1 MEESKKRLS
10 AHAAGACLSGAAAG
24 AESGAGASGT
34 GGRKAS
40 DLSRAFS
47 EDGACKT
54 HVGGQAL
61 LEGIMM
67 RGKYNWAVAVR
78 SPDGSVYLEEHELA
92 SGRPKN
98 SWMNKPL
105 IRGCRAMVE
114 SLALGFKALEVATAH
129 AFDEFDMTYQ
139 LFREAGID
147 PATAT
152 RAQRAKAAEVELEDY
167 APGADGADPAAGA
180 AAASSSDCAD
190 PAAAAAPA
198 SGSPDAVGEGGL
210 GKAAMTL
217 SMVAGV
223 ALAVVL
229 FMAAPLFLTNLLV
242 GEIDSSPTVGGVPL
256 LWNVVNGALRVV
268 IFVLYLWLIGRMKDI
283 KRMFGYHGAEHK
295 TIHCFEHGLELTP
308 ENARQFPCLHV
319 RCGTAFLIMVLII
332 AILVYTI
339 IPINPFLASL
349 GVPSGLVKSLV
360 VLGIHLLFLPVIAGV
375 SYEITV
381 KWAGSHPESPLVKVI
396 LWPGM
401 QMQYL
406 TTNEPDDGQI
416 ECAIAAMKL
425 VLEEEDRRAAAQEP
439 APVSAR
445 VGA

>member
-1 MEESKKRLS
+1 M
-10 AHAAGACLSGAAAG
+10 APADQAGA
-24 AESGAGASGT
+24 
-34 GGRKAS
+34 KQAS

-47 EDGACKT
+47 EDGARKT

-78 SPDGSVYLEEHELA
+78 AADGSVYLEEHDLA

-114 SLALGFKALEVATAH
+114 SLALGFKALEVASSH

-139 LFREAGID
+139 AYREAGVD
-147 PATAT
+147 PSTAT
-152 RAQRAKAAEVELEDY
+152 RAERARAAEVELEE
-167 APGADGADPAAGA
+167 
-180 AAASSSDCAD
+180 SDK
-190 PAAAAAPA
+190 PAAPA
-198 SGSPDAVGEGGL
+198 PEGAEAASPAEPPAPESESVGEGGL
-210 GKAAMTL
+210 GKVAMTL
-217 SMVAGV
+217 SMVGGV
-223 ALAVVL
+223 ALAVAL

-283 KRMFGYHGAEHK
+283 KRMYGYHGAEHK

-332 AILVYTI
+332 AILVYTV
-339 IPINPFLASL
+339 IPINPLLASL
-349 GVPSGLVKSLV
+349 GVPAGLPKSLM

-381 KWAGSHPESPLVKVI
+381 RWAGSHPESPLVKVI

-406 TTNEPDDGQI
+406 TTSEPDDEQL

-425 VLEEEDRRAAAQEP
+425 VLEREEREAAAAEAAEAAAAKGAEP
-439 APVSAR
+439 AA
-445 VGA
+445 